1 MTHFTLSSYQ
11 YRLRMVVILL
21 AAISPF
27 ICILTNGYKP
37 SISSYWDTSLQPL
50 FIITNA
56 ATSYYLFSLSNWKIS
71 ALSLLLLTAFS
82 LTMYPGMH
90 NAIAVI
96 FFISNLYPLFKSN
109 KFRWCF
115 WIYITAL
122 IALPFSMTISEII
135 AIDSLCIYHVLLLN
149 KAYRITRE

>member
-1 MTHFTLSSYQ
+1 MIHFTLSAYQ
-11 YRLRMVVILL
+11 YRLRMVVIIL

-27 ICILTNGYKP
+27 ICILIHGYKP

-56 ATSYYLFSLSNWKIS
+56 ATSYYLFSLKNWKLS
-71 ALSLLLLTAFS
+71 ALMLLLLTAFS
-82 LTMYPGMH
+82 LTLYPGMH
-90 NAIAVI
+90 NVIAVI
-96 FFISNLYPLFKSN
+96 FFIANLYPLFKSN

-115 WIYITAL
+115 WIYTTAL

-135 AIDSLCIYHVLLLN
+135 AIDSLCIYHVMLLN
-149 KAYRITRE
+149 KAYHITKE